1 MQQTRLASL
10 IEAVVNTAIGFVI
23 SLFVSVLVLPHYGV
37 APRLATNV
45 EITLIFTVTSVIR
58 SYVLRRY
65 FNARL
70 HTFAERV
77 SKGTH

>member
-1 MQQTRLASL
+1 MQSRMSSL
-10 IEAVVNTAIGFVI
+10 IEAVGNTAIGFVI
-23 SLFVSVLVLPHYGV
+23 SLVVSIVVLPHYGV
-37 APRLATNV
+37 KPDVKTNV

-70 HTFAERV
+70 HNFAERV
-77 SKGTH
+77 SKGTD